1 MFSIKDIEKT
11 MSDPRKSSIFL
22 NRTKE
27 RKAEFK
33 NMKHF
38 AKNGHSQKIFENAF
52 TKKMLTVFQTLDA
65 KK

>member
-1 MFSIKDIEKT
+1 
-11 MSDPRKSSIFL
+11 MSDPRKRSIFL

-52 TKKMLTVFQTLDA
+52 TKKILTVFQTLDV